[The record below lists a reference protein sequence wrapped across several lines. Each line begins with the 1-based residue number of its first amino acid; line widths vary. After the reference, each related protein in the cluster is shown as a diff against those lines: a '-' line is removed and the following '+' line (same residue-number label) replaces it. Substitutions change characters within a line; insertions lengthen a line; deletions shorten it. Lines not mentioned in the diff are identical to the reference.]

1 MSKTRNRFSSEVRA
15 RAVRMVLDHEGEH
28 ASRWAAVSSI
38 ARKIGCTAQT
48 LNEWVKRFERDS
60 GVRAGTEVEV
70 KPDYVLGYDFPGYL
84 DLIFKQMKEEFG
96 IERVAE
102 PERFA
107 LCVDTTAAGGNTS
120 LLAEAG
126 G

>member
-1 MSKTRNRFSSEVRA
+1 MSYTIAEKILGR
-15 RAVRMVLDHEGEH
+15 
-28 ASRWAAVSSI
+28 ASRAGVP
-38 ARKIGCTAQT
+38 
-48 LNEWVKRFERDS
+48 
-60 GVRAGTEVEV
+60 VRAGTEVEV

-84 DLIFKQMKEEFG
+84 DLIFKQMKGEFG

-107 LCVDTTAAGGNTS
+107 LCVDTMAAGGSAS

>member
-38 ARKIGCTAQT
+38 AGKIGCTAQT
-48 LNEWVKRFERDS
+48 LNEWVKGFERDS

-107 LCVDTTAAGGNTS
+107 LCVDTTAAGGNAS

>member
-1 MSKTRNRFSSEVRA
+1 MSYTIAEKILGR
-15 RAVRMVLDHEGEH
+15 
-28 ASRWAAVSSI
+28 ASRAGVP
-38 ARKIGCTAQT
+38 
-48 LNEWVKRFERDS
+48 
-60 GVRAGTEVEV
+60 VRAGTEVEV
-70 KPDYVLGYDFPGYL
+70 KPDYVLGYDFPGYH

-107 LCVDTTAAGGNTS
+107 LCVDTTAAGGNAS

>member
-1 MSKTRNRFSSEVRA
+1 MGYTIAEKILGRTT
-15 RAVRMVLDHEGEH
+15 
-28 ASRWAAVSSI
+28 AAG
-38 ARKIGCTAQT
+38 AP
-48 LNEWVKRFERDS
+48 
-60 GVRAGTEVEV
+60 VRAGSEVEV

-107 LCVDTTAAGGNTS
+107 LFIDHMVPAATPEEEELHIVNRPWCQENGV
-120 LLAEAG
+120 
-126 G
+126 

>member
-1 MSKTRNRFSSEVRA
+1 MRRDRVMGYTIAEKILGRTSEAGVP
-15 RAVRMVLDHEGEH
+15 
-28 ASRWAAVSSI
+28 VS
-38 ARKIGCTAQT
+38 
-48 LNEWVKRFERDS
+48 
-60 GVRAGTEVEV
+60 AGSQVEV

-107 LCVDTTAAGGNTS
+107 LFIDLAAFHTDKHAVFTDKFQCS
-120 LLAEAG
+120 DLKLPHRAFRL
-126 G
+126 

>member
-15 RAVRMVLDHEGEH
+15 RAVRMVLDYEGEH

-38 ARKIGCTAQT
+38 AGKIGCTAQT

-107 LCVDTTAAGGNTS
+107 LCVDTTAAGGNAS